1 MEKHLHVFPAMGPR
15 EMFSLFVWWVV
26 SGVGCFFFFF
36 YPFSFEIFVMVFLSS
51 GSDFSF
57 LEAQHGAVSCSTAAA
72 VPYGSRGASTP
83 LFPQGLQQISAVLHQ
98 CLHLCVPCT
107 ALVLCG
113 VFSCDSKVN
122 HPSRKAFQCQNR
134 CDLQNGERCFLLS
147 WCFAVCWHT
156 EFTSPPASSHVHW

>member
-26 SGVGCFFFFF
+26 SGVGCFFFSFS
-36 YPFSFEIFVMVFLSS
+36 PFSFEIFVMVFLSS

-72 VPYGSRGASTP
+72 VPHGSRGASTP

-147 WCFAVCWHT
+147 
-156 EFTSPPASSHVHW
+156 

>member
-26 SGVGCFFFFF
+26 SGVGCFFFFS
-36 YPFSFEIFVMVFLSS
+36 PFSFEIFVMVFLSS

-72 VPYGSRGASTP
+72 VPHGSRGASTP

-113 VFSCDSKVN
+113 VFSCDTKVN

-147 WCFAVCWHT
+147 
-156 EFTSPPASSHVHW
+156 